1 MGAGCQAVPSITLW
15 PQSAWRWG
23 GEGMCSSP
31 WNGPA
36 IFGWALSLPGCCPL
50 FFLPFLPSPP
60 RGRAVI
66 TGLLCLWWLGKQP
79 CWQGGWALSPP
90 LAPPSSPRIAVLMGL
105 TASFLLP
112 PPPTL
117 RSGCRWEETLL
128 YAPGVDRYCMGGGLT
143 VKGRSLVPYGP
154 PYSCR
159 RPSPPLPLPKIWACS
174 QCERSQQQVQEP
186 QGC

>member
-15 PQSAWRWG
+15 PQPAWRWG